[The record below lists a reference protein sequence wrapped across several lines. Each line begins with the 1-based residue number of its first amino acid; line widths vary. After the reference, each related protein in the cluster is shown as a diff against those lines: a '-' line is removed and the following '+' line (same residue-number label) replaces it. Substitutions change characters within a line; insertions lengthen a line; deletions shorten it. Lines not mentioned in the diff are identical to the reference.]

1 MRVVMGLQQLESSRT
16 IEQLSG
22 SHSEERLGRLSLEN
36 GPEYKRPRVSA
47 FRDFPPGC
55 GQYATSVGTSNG
67 IGMDMTVAK
76 KYPPQRIV
84 EYVRDFPPQ
93 CGINICFE
101 AKAFDDVKKSEVDVQ
116 DEELHYSELK
126 ADVSQ
131 VNGGYFLP
139 SNMME
144 RRMERPREKSFDISN
159 SHNHLLEEDVESSEL
174 KLNKVI
180 PNLKPASHPS
190 WWKGKV
196 ARKSKPG
203 GGMSERQGEKPDSK
217 LQLER
222 SKDAWRT
229 KVGSE
234 IGGHSKKNIHSIAG
248 KTTGFGQAS
257 SSSSLHDNNTDAIR
271 KKVTETL
278 GRFKA
283 LCRQLEHDKSKEGG
297 TPLRRVDLKAAKILK
312 KEGKHINT
320 GKQILGHV
328 PGVEVGDEFHYRI
341 ELNIVGL
348 HHPTQ
353 GGIDYATFGGKMLAT
368 SIVAS
373 GGYADDLHN
382 LNSLTYTGQGG
393 NVMHPDKEPEDQ
405 KLQRGNLALK
415 NSMHAKT
422 PVRMIRGSESSDGRT
437 KYYIYDGLY
446 LVVKCWKEMGP
457 HGKLVFKFQL
467 DRIEGQ
473 SLLRKK

>member
-16 IEQLSG
+16 IEPLSG

-47 FRDFPPGC
+47 IRDFPPGC
-55 GQYATSVGTSNG
+55 GRYATSVGTSNG

-76 KYPPQRIV
+76 TYPPRRIV

-93 CGINICFE
+93 CGINICLE
-101 AKAFDDVKKSEVDVQ
+101 AKAFDEVKKSEVDVQ
-116 DEELHYSELK
+116 DEELHNSELK

-131 VNGGYFLP
+131 VNGDNFLP
-139 SNMME
+139 GNM
-144 RRMERPREKSFDISN
+144 MERPREKSFDISN
-159 SHNHLLEEDVESSEL
+159 FHNHLLEEDVESSEL
-174 KLNKVI
+174 KVNRVI
-180 PNLKPASHPS
+180 PSLKPASHPS

-196 ARKSKPG
+196 AHKSKPG
-203 GGMSERQGEKPDSK
+203 GGMSERQREKPDSK

-234 IGGHSKKNIHSIAG
+234 IGGHSLSPS
-248 KTTGFGQAS
+248 FGQTS
-257 SSSSLHDNNTDAIR
+257 SSSSLHDNNTHAIR

-283 LCRQLEHDKSKEGG
+283 LCRQLEYDKSKEGG
-297 TPLRRVDLKAAKILK
+297 TSLRRVDFKAAKILK
-312 KEGKHINT
+312 KEGKYINT

-328 PGVEVGDEFHYRI
+328 PGVEVGDEYHYRI
-341 ELNIVGL
+341 ELNIIGL

-415 NSMHAKT
+415 NSMYAKT
-422 PVRMIRGSESSDGRT
+422 PVRMIRGSESSDGRP